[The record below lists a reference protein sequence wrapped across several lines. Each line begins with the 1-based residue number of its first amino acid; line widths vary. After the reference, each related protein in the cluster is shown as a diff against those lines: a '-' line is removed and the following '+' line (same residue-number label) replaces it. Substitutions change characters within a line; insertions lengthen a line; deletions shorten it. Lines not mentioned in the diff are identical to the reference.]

1 MDIQTNISAEVR
13 KMYKNPS
20 YSDHLGNSADETI
33 TLTSQE
39 FRDMLGLQIPK
50 TAVNYR
56 AFWENPK
63 NQKRVQSLLGL
74 SSSYSC
80 KVKFKERVVIFRKEK

>member
-1 MDIQTNISAEVR
+1 
-13 KMYKNPS
+13 MYKTQS
-20 YSDHLGNSADETI
+20 YSDTIGNPEDETI

-39 FRDMLGLQIPK
+39 FRDMLGLQLPK

-63 NQKRVQSLLGL
+63 NKKRVQNLLGL
-74 SSSYSC
+74 SSCYTC
-80 KVKFKERVVIFRKEK
+80 KVKLKERVVIFKKEK